1 MGLTQS
7 LFLKILLR
15 TMWLPRSFLVLV
27 ATYQVLGC
35 QPELKDDAAS
45 LVTVQYDRQGEA
57 AIYVDRLNVEM
68 KDKKKFSHLLKP
80 GCNGRRDV
88 NMEIRTRPVGTK
100 GWLSKGWE
108 IRITAKSFDRIEVDP
123 CEEYEVK
130 VIIKSLKGREAREL
144 PTFIVGPFHKLPT
157 SEVAISKFKGDLDK
171 YINDNFQYEYQDIT
185 DHSFTIK
192 WEPICALIMKV
203 WVKGQDEEWNDV
215 QEKQINNNISN
226 PTTEITFD
234 VEPCTIVEVA
244 FDFYVDSAGMYQA
257 EKELEALTTDPSKEV
272 LKSMFSEHSYENN
285 TKEITWDY
293 SQFIDQLDC
302 IDRFKYNLVKDE
314 NGDLKKVLEGTD
326 KDVEARKFPVSSV
339 EGKCNFAVRM
349 EVEYVTIEGH
359 KDSIEGFEIHI
370 LKENQKDNE
379 ILEEEANIT
388 YAINPCVEPKSE
400 IVIGLVE
407 VGNADKERQGR
418 NLPGQDMVVTVDKSA
433 TSMERSQF
441 EEMDLKSC
449 VAYKIMLLRRSG
461 NQNFKELETAEF
473 PNPNWDSWKSPNIS
487 EITEDKSSTSVA
499 FKITDLETDGEC
511 GVNQYKVKCALVGES
526 EFTETSFHHN
536 EKLTIENLLPESSYN
551 CSGKIVHTI
560 PESGDFETPWSD
572 YVIIM
577 TSPAPTTPAP
587 EPEPAI
593 DADSEPEPED
603 QSAPGPEDQSAPEPS
618 QSDEDAAGSKDES
631 NSSIPIEIA
640 LIVVVVFCAGACYY
654 WNCIKK
660 KGEAPQDANKDV
672 AMSYSATAA
681 ADTKDVE
688 MNSDAVVAPES
699 QQKDIEAVTV
709 DEKET
714 VINIPEDEKPVQE
727 PEDDQKKDMNTSEPD
742 VKDTAEEDK
751 ATTST
756 EGISTEKGNDQTNA
770 ETVTPEAK
778 PEVTPDP
785 SNA

>member
-1 MGLTQS
+1 
-7 LFLKILLR
+7 
-15 TMWLPRSFLVLV
+15 MWLLRSFLVLV

-57 AIYVDRLNVEM
+57 AIYVDRINVEM

-302 IDRFKYNLVKDE
+302 IDRFKYKLVKDE

-370 LKENQKDNE
+370 HKENQKDN
-379 ILEEEANIT
+379 
-388 YAINPCVEPKSE
+388 AISVNETSIAYEVNPCVEPNSE

-407 VGNADKERQGR
+407 VGNAVEGSGGEGR
-418 NLPGQDMVVTVDKSA
+418 NLPGHNMVGIVAVDKSE
-433 TSMERSQF
+433 SNIERSKF
-441 EEMDLKSC
+441 DEMDLKSC
-449 VAYKIMLLRRSG
+449 VAYKVMLLRKAG
-461 NQNFKELETAEF
+461 NQNFKELETTEF
-473 PNPNWDSWKSPNIS
+473 ENPKWNSWNSPNMS
-487 EITEDKSSTSVA
+487 EITEDKSPTSVA
-499 FKITDLETDGEC
+499 FKIADQETDGEC
-511 GVNQYKVKCALVGES
+511 GVNQFKVKCEAVGEEDAKES
-526 EFTETSFHHN
+526 SFHHN
-536 EKLTIENLLPESSYN
+536 EKLKIEHLLPETRYN
-551 CSGKIVHTI
+551 CSGRIVHNI
-560 PESGDFETPWSD
+560 PQTGDFDTPWSD
-572 YVIIM
+572 FVIIE
-577 TSPAPTTPAP
+577 TLPAPTTPAP
-587 EPEPAI
+587 EPEP
-593 DADSEPEPED
+593 EPE
-603 QSAPGPEDQSAPEPS
+603 
-618 QSDEDAAGSKDES
+618 
-631 NSSIPIEIA
+631 
-640 LIVVVVFCAGACYY
+640 
-654 WNCIKK
+654 
-660 KGEAPQDANKDV
+660 
-672 AMSYSATAA
+672 
-681 ADTKDVE
+681 
-688 MNSDAVVAPES
+688 
-699 QQKDIEAVTV
+699 
-709 DEKET
+709 
-714 VINIPEDEKPVQE
+714 
-727 PEDDQKKDMNTSEPD
+727 
-742 VKDTAEEDK
+742 
-751 ATTST
+751 
-756 EGISTEKGNDQTNA
+756 TNA
-770 ETVTPEAK
+770 EPEIGDQSSLDPNKSLKNTPQNPSLKDGNNDATVPIPIPIPITT
-778 PEVTPDP
+778 VMLLIYGIFY
-785 SNA
+785 